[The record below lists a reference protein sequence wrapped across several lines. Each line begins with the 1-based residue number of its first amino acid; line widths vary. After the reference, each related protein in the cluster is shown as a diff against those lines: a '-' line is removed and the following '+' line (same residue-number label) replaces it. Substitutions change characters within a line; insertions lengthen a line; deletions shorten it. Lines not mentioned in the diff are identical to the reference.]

1 MPIRFMPAPPEE
13 DAEPPQAAIPADVVE
28 CGAYALFDY
37 EMERAMMD
45 PESLPY
51 VWRRV
56 DDEYRKRARVVL
68 EPFMRGAG

>member
-45 PESLPY
+45 
-51 VWRRV
+51 
-56 DDEYRKRARVVL
+56 RKRARVVL